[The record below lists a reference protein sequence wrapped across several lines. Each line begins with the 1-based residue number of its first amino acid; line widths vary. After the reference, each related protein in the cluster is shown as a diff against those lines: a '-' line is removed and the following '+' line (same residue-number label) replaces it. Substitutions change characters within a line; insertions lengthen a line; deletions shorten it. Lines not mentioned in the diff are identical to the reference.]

1 MSASPLAWFRRR
13 LEGLLPDEHAT
24 SRDFTYG
31 RLWLIRN
38 GISAQAME
46 TLAAGPFLAACAIYL
61 GASNITIGLLAA
73 VPHLTQLIQLAGVYL
88 VERFRV
94 RRLIA
99 VVSGCLARIAY
110 LAMIAAMLIP
120 STDLALGVLVA
131 AVALRYAFGAFVGA
145 AWNAWL
151 PELVPLER
159 RSEYFGKRL
168 RVMTIVGTGLSL
180 AAAGLVDW
188 QSATGPEGFRSAYTV
203 LFALAL
209 VTGLHSVYCMTRMP
223 DPKMGP
229 PARKLPFAKLLVRPF
244 SDINFRALLL
254 FLGTWNFAINLASP
268 FFVVYM
274 LRRLDLDLTLV
285 TVFIIVSQ
293 LANVLTMTY
302 WGRIADR
309 YSNKS
314 VLAVCAPLFIACIF
328 AWTFTTFPEPHRL
341 TIPLLIVIHMLT
353 GVATAGVSLA
363 STTIGMKLAP
373 KSEVTAYLAC
383 NSVVISVASG
393 LAPIVGGL
401 TADFFVRRE
410 LSLVIHWVAPSGE
423 RDIPALFV
431 SQWDFFFLLA
441 AIIGLYS
448 IHRLS
453 LIREQ
458 GDVEEKIVMQ
468 DVLSGT
474 RRTIRNLS
482 TIAGLRAISEL
493 PIAMIQRSLRR
504 RSHRRHAK
512 SRDPSE
518 P

>member
-1 MSASPLAWFRRR
+1 M
-13 LEGLLPDEHAT
+13 PDERAT

-31 RLWLIRN
+31 RLWLLRN

-73 VPHLTQLIQLAGVYL
+73 VPHLTQLIQLVGVYL
-88 VERFRV
+88 IERFRV
-94 RRLIA
+94 RRVIA
-99 VVSGCLARIAY
+99 VLSGSLARIAY
-110 LAMIAAMLIP
+110 LVMIVAMLIP
-120 STDLALGVLVA
+120 SANLALGVLVA
-131 AVALRYAFGAFVGA
+131 AVALRYSFGALVGA

-151 PELVPLER
+151 PEIVPLER

-180 AAAGLVDW
+180 AAAGLIDW
-188 QSATGPEGFRSAYTV
+188 WSAESVNGFRYAYIV
-203 LFALAL
+203 LFGAALI
-209 VTGLHSVYCMTRMP
+209 TGLHSIYCMGHMP
-223 DPKMGP
+223 EPKMGP
-229 PARKLPFAKLLVRPF
+229 PAQKLPFVKLLRRPF
-244 SDINFRALLL
+244 SDVNFRSLLL

-274 LRRLDLDLTLV
+274 LRRLELDLTLV
-285 TVFIIVSQ
+285 TVFIIVGQ
-293 LANVLTMTY
+293 VANFLTTTY

-314 VLAVCAPLFIACIF
+314 VLSVCGPLFIACIF
-328 AWTFTTFPEPHRL
+328 AWTFTTFPDRHPL

-383 NSVVISVASG
+383 SSVVISVAAG

-401 TADFFVRRE
+401 TADFFVNRE

-423 RDIPALFV
+423 KDIPALFV

-441 AIIGLYS
+441 AAIGLYS
-448 IHRLS
+448 LHRLS
-453 LIREQ
+453 LIREE
-458 GDVEEKIVMQ
+458 GDVEEKIVVQ
-468 DVLSGT
+468 EALSET

-482 TIAGLRAISEL
+482 TIAGLRALSEL

-504 RSHRRHAK
+504 RSHRRQSRSPK
-512 SRDPSE
+512 S
-518 P
+518 

>member
-1 MSASPLAWFRRR
+1 MSASSHSWFRRR
-13 LEGLLPDEHAT
+13 VARLLPDEDVT
-24 SRDFTYG
+24 RRDFAYG
-31 RLWLIRN
+31 RLWLLRN

-61 GASNITIGLLAA
+61 SASNVTIGLLAA
-73 VPHLTQLIQLAGVYL
+73 VPHLTQLVQLFGVYL

-99 VVSGCLARIAY
+99 VLAGGVARIGY
-110 LAMIAAMLIP
+110 LAMVAAMLMP
-120 STDLALGVLVA
+120 SENLALGLLIA
-131 AVALRYAFGAFVGA
+131 AVALRYSFGALVGA
-145 AWNAWL
+145 AWNAWM
-151 PELVPLER
+151 PEIVPLKR

-168 RVMTIVGTGLSL
+168 RVMTLVGAALSL

-188 QSATGPEGFRSAYTV
+188 WSQEAPDGFRYAYMV
-203 LFALAL
+203 LFASALA
-209 VTGLHSVYCMTRMP
+209 TGLHSIYCMTRMP
-223 DPKMGP
+223 EPKMGP
-229 PARKLPFAKLLVRPF
+229 PAQKLAFAKLLARPF
-244 SDINFRALLL
+244 ADVNFRSLLL

-274 LRRLDLDLTLV
+274 LRRLELDLTLV

-314 VLAVCAPLFIACIF
+314 VLAVCGPLFIFCIF
-328 AWTFTTFPEPHRL
+328 AWTFTTFPERHAL
-341 TIPLLIVIHMLT
+341 TIPLLVVIHMLT

-373 KSEVTAYLAC
+373 RTELTAYLAC
-383 NSVVISVASG
+383 SSVVVSLAAG
-393 LAPIVGGL
+393 LAPIIGGA
-401 TADFFVRRE
+401 TADLFVSRE
-410 LSLVIHWVAPSGE
+410 LSLVIHWAAPGGE
-423 RDIPALFV
+423 RDIPTLFV
-431 SQWDFFFLLA
+431 SHWDFFFLLA
-441 AIIGLYS
+441 AILRLYS

-458 GDVEEKIVMQ
+458 GEVEERIVVQ
-468 DVLSGT
+468 DVLGET

-482 TIAGLRAISEL
+482 SIAGLRAVSEL
-493 PIAMIQRSLRR
+493 PIAIIQRSLRR
-504 RSHRRHAK
+504 RSHRRSA
-512 SRDPSE
+512 RPRG
-518 P
+518 PAG